1 MKNVNKK
8 IVALIGTVTALLVA
22 TTSTA
27 RADSASLRMPG
38 AHWRADYGP
47 GGARVRGE
55 VGSGDYRLRYD
66 SYGGPYD
73 HYGYGYSPF
82 DGPVGGYYAPPMGI
96 MGGYGP
102 PLGLSGTVVFRPDIT
117 AFPSPQGE
125 YTLRVVNNLP
135 IGVRVESR
143 DPIHGQGRGT
153 ACVSNNATSPFYGL
167 RGPCVLQVRDR
178 QNGAP
183 IGRAL
188 LVDRPGD
195 LIIEGGGSS
204 GFAPPPMYDP
214 GYSGGMMTG
223 TTYTPTPPAYT
234 GGGVSP
240 SLLAALED
248 FCKTLDQGLILS
260 PAQAERLLVELLT
273 SGIDVPSEIIDLLVE
288 LAAGL

>member
-1 MKNVNKK
+1 MNINKK
-8 IVALIGTVTALLVA
+8 VATLIGIVATLVV
-22 TTSTA
+22 TTSVA
-27 RADSASLRMPG
+27 HADSAYLRMPG
-38 AHWRADYGP
+38 AHWRADYRP
-47 GGARVRGE
+47 GGARECGE
-55 VGSGDYRLRYD
+55 GGSGDYSFRYD

-73 HYGYGYSPF
+73 HYGHNPF
-82 DGPVGGYYAPPMGI
+82 IGPVGGYYAPPMGM

-183 IGRAL
+183 IGQAL

-223 TTYTPTPPAYT
+223 TTYTPTPPASA
-234 GGGVSP
+234 GGVSP

-248 FCKTLDQGLILS
+248 FSKTLDQGVIPS

-288 LAAGL
+288 LAAGF